1 MYQVNAEILHQEKIA
16 EKTYLIRLR
25 CPEIASLIRPGQFIM
40 IRIPTGSDPL
50 LGRPFALYDLAFDLN
65 GVLLGI
71 DVVYLQVGKMTC
83 LLPNLTVGK
92 FVEVWGP
99 LGKPF
104 PIFPDVK
111 KVTFV
116 AGGIGQTPF
125 LTFAKQL
132 LGIHGYGGDAPRKM
146 LDSVEMIYGVR
157 NKSYFAGVSEFEKAG
172 IQMALATDD
181 GSKGFHG
188 RVTQLLEQK
197 PATDHWYGCG
207 PEPMLKALGDLAHEK
222 KVSCHV
228 SLESP
233 MACGLGICFSC
244 VVKVKTGDGW
254 DYRRICVDG
263 PVFDSNCLV
272 HD

>member
-1 MYQVNAEILHQEKIA
+1 MHQVNAEILHQEKIA

-25 CPEIASLIRPGQFIM
+25 CPEIATQIMPGQFVM
-40 IRIPTGSDPL
+40 LRIPAGSDPL
-50 LGRPFALYDLAFDLN
+50 LGRPFALYDLAIDSN
-65 GVLLGI
+65 GALVGI
-71 DVVYLQVGKMTC
+71 DVVYLQVGKMTGM
-83 LLPNLTVGK
+83 LSNLSAGK

-104 PIFPDVK
+104 PVFQDLK

-132 LGIHGYGGDAPRKM
+132 LGIQGYGGESPRKM
-146 LDSVEMIYGVR
+146 VDSVEMIYGVR
-157 NKSYFAGVSEFEKAG
+157 SKSYFAGVSEFEKTG
-172 IQMALATDD
+172 MNLVLATDD
-181 GSKGFHG
+181 GSLGFHG
-188 RVTQLLEQK
+188 RVTQILEQK
-197 PATDHWYGCG
+197 ALTDHWYGCG
-207 PEPMLKALGDLAHEK
+207 PEPMLKALGELAHDK
-222 KVSCHV
+222 KMPCHV

-244 VVKVKTGDGW
+244 VVKVKAGDGW

-263 PVFDSNCLV
+263 PVFDSDCLI